1 MSAPG
6 QVVIGEEVVAGFRGP
21 DGPLAMIQVAGAI
34 GRLASLERA
43 LFAWLG
49 RTSPS
54 CGAPEEVVWAC
65 SASLRAGWRAAQLET
80 LLPVSKGLA
89 CEQVGSGGHEMD
101 FRHGRVLDVAAA
113 WYEVLE
119 VSYRF
124 RLERLS
130 PAADGQLGRVLQRVV
145 ADLEPERATLRT
157 LRKRPGGS
165 A

>member
-6 QVVIGEEVVAGFRGP
+6 HLGIGEEVVAGLRGP

-34 GRLASLERA
+34 GRLVGLELA

-54 CGAPEEVVWAC
+54 CGSPEEVVWAC

-80 LLPVSKGLA
+80 LLPVSKGLV
-89 CEQVGSGGHEMD
+89 CERVENIWHEMD
-101 FRHGRVLDVAAA
+101 FRHGTVIDVAAA
-113 WYEVLE
+113 CYEVLE
-119 VSYRF
+119 ASYRF

-130 PAADGQLGRVLQRVV
+130 PAADGQLGRVLQRVI
-145 ADLEPERATLRT
+145 ADLELERATLRT
-157 LRKRPGGS
+157 LGKQPGGS